1 MLETDNPFPNI
12 ARLWQLLCDAI
23 RESQNQDG
31 STVNPIVASIYYR
44 EAAFSANV
52 LSTNARLMDERS
64 DENLA
69 IRNFEFVANA
79 LEQYGVVF
87 DEPIWTPRGE
97 GVRKGSLPATV
108 YLFDA
113 LESACVNLHA
123 ESPINK
129 YEQPLS
135 AYVGDC
141 EMGANL
147 FAHDALNAERMQ
159 FVHPVINTSL
169 MANWIRSRVHA
180 TDTRSLIKLL
190 SKNQREEGVWPYIF
204 SEFSFERF
212 LDKWRNLIPKSSSLI
227 FLCLKLIKD
236 RSFFFADFHH
246 HAVTLQYLLKVVSHY
261 GAEESKIVNKA
272 WDFIVS
278 HVRDRDSG
286 SKALDFSWEPQPN
299 FPRYSNFK
307 DTTTYFII
315 MEVLFLLVNR
325 GFVTKSYALDF
336 CEGISE
342 HILINLQAV
351 DDNKLVPVLPYEG
364 TQAEINL
371 IFPRPAESV
380 FHKGHLMANIV
391 MLAADI

>member
-1 MLETDNPFPNI
+1 MLDTNNSFPNI
-12 ARLWQLLCDAI
+12 ARLWRLLCDAI

-31 STVNPIVASIYYR
+31 STVNPVVASIYYR

-52 LSTNARLMDERS
+52 LSTNARLMDESS
-64 DENLA
+64 DEKLA
-69 IRNFEFVANA
+69 IRNLEFVSNA

-113 LESACVNLHA
+113 LESSCVNLHA
-123 ESPINK
+123 ESPIDK

-135 AYVGDC
+135 TYVGDC

-147 FAHDALNAERMQ
+147 FAHDVLNAEKMQ

-169 MANWIRSRVHA
+169 MANWIRGRVHA
-180 TDTRSLIKLL
+180 TETRSLIKLL

-204 SEFSFERF
+204 SEFYSERF
-212 LDKWRNLIPKSSSLI
+212 LDKWRNFIPRSSSLI

-246 HAVTLQYLLKVVSHY
+246 HAVTLQYLLKGVSHY

-272 WDFIVS
+272 WGFITS
-278 HVRDRDSG
+278 HVHDRDLG

-315 MEVLFLLVNR
+315 MEVLFLLVDR
-325 GFVTKSYALDF
+325 GFATKSYALDF
-336 CEGISE
+336 CEGISK
-342 HILINLQAV
+342 HILTN
-351 DDNKLVPVLPYEG
+351 
-364 TQAEINL
+364 
-371 IFPRPAESV
+371 
-380 FHKGHLMANIV
+380 
-391 MLAADI
+391 